1 MDARQALKPAKPTKF
16 SPYDII
22 AGISVALILVPQ
34 SLAYAELAGLPA
46 YVGLF
51 AAAIPPILAAFFAS
65 SPYLQTGPV
74 AMTALLTFGVLAQ
87 FSTPTGS
94 IEYMKLA
101 ALLAIMVGV
110 IRLVLGLIGGG
121 VVAYLMSQP
130 VLAGF
135 TSAAAILITLSQLP
149 KVVGAVSG
157 GQGLWQDAASA
168 LSGVWDW
175 RAVTLAVVTLAIVLG
190 ARSIHPLF
198 PGVLAAMLVGLGYS
212 VITNFDGPVIGVVP
226 GGLPP
231 FSASLPWGSV
241 ADLLVP
247 ALVIA
252 LVGFAEPSA
261 IARTYANL
269 DRQAW
274 NPDRELIS
282 QGVANLAAG
291 FSSAFPVGGSFSRSS
306 VARLAGARTRAT
318 GGIAG
323 ISVLLFLP
331 FAKVIEPLPSA
342 VLGAI
347 VIAGVYKL
355 IRIPQIFKIWRYS
368 RLQAMVAI
376 TTFLL
381 TLALSPRI
389 DLAVMVGI
397 VMGISVHL
405 WRELHLDVQSWTVG
419 TVVHLVPHGVLYFG
433 SAPGLSTHL
442 NEELAAH
449 PDAEAVTIE
458 LQGLGRIDYTGALAL
473 KQAMTEATEANLT
486 VTLSN
491 IPEHARRVLSKV
503 GEGALPDAPVGVPPA
518 NEES

>member
-1 MDARQALKPAKPTKF
+1 MAL
-16 SPYDII
+16 
-22 AGISVALILVPQ
+22 VLVPQ
-34 SLAYAELAGLPA
+34 SLAYAELAGMPA

-51 AAAIPPILAAFFAS
+51 AAAIPPILAAIFAS

-87 FSTPTGS
+87 FSAPTGS
-94 IEYMKLA
+94 MEYMKLA
-101 ALLAIMVGV
+101 ALLAVMVGV
-110 IRLVLGLIGGG
+110 LRLVLGLIGGG

-135 TSAAAILITLSQLP
+135 TSAAAILITVSQIP

-157 GQGLWQDAASA
+157 GGGLWQEASSA
-168 LSGVWDW
+168 LGDGWDP
-175 RAVTLAVVTLAIVLG
+175 RAVTLTVVTLVLVLG
-190 ARSIHPLF
+190 ARYVHPLF

-212 VITNFDGPVIGVVP
+212 VITKFDGPVIGAAP

-231 FSASLPWGSV
+231 FSAALPWGSL

-274 NPDRELIS
+274 DPDRELIS

-291 FSSAFPVGGSFSRSS
+291 FSGAFPVGGSFSRSS

-323 ISVLLFLP
+323 LTVLLFLP

-355 IRIPQIFKIWRYS
+355 IRIPQILKIWRYS
-368 RLQAMVAI
+368 RLQAMVAV

-381 TLALSPRI
+381 TLALAPRI
-389 DLAVMVGI
+389 DLAVIVGI

-405 WRELHLDVQSWTVG
+405 WRELNLDVESWTVG

-433 SAPGLSTHL
+433 SAPGLGTHL

-449 PDAEAVTIE
+449 PDAEAVTID

-473 KQAMTEATEANLT
+473 KQAVTEATEANLV
-486 VTLSN
+486 VTLAN
-491 IPEHARRVLSKV
+491 IPDHARRVLSKV
-503 GEGALPDAPVGVPPA
+503 WEGSLPESTVGAPPVDGM
-518 NEES
+518 S